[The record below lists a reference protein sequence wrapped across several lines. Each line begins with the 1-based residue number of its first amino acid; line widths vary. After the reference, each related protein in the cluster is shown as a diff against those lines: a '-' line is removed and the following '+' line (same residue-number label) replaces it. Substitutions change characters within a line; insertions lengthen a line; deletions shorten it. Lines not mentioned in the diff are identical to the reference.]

1 MPCHT
6 VLLQVLFGFSS
17 GLLPEIFTSPFIL
30 STPSYDSFLTC
41 LNYGNFCLILLCVS
55 FKPLLLAT
63 SSLNDL
69 SCHLAPTICLSI
81 LQLHL
86 RISSTLPVISHV
98 LASYNTKDLTVGY
111 FRSLTSSPFFHTAA
125 LLFSLFSPL
134 QPFSPTHFPSN
145 KTRVLILFS
154 ILK

>member
-98 LASYNTKDLTVGY
+98 LASYNTMDLTHI
-111 FRSLTSSPFFHTAA
+111 LWTPP
-125 LLFSLFSPL
+125 LLFSGIL
-134 QPFSPTHFPSN
+134 PFTNKFTIFPYCCTIVLTVLSTPAFQSN
-145 KTRVLILFS
+145 TFPK
-154 ILK
+154 